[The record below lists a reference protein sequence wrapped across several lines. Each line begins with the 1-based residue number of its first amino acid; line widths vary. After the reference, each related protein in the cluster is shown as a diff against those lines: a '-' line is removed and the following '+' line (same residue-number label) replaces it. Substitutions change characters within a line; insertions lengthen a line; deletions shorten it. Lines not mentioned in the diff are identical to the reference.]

1 MKLKVIAIISLF
13 LIALVACQS
22 DAEIEF
28 ARYYSAGSV
37 VYQKR
42 CQNCHGSDGKG
53 LAALIPA
60 LTNTKRLK
68 AAKNTL
74 ACLVRYGSKSAMN
87 ALGKSAYG
95 EMPANNIPPMEVA
108 QVLTYVTNSFGNKL
122 GTITGEQAEQ
132 NLKACP

>member
-1 MKLKVIAIISLF
+1 MKLKVIAVISLF

-22 DAEIEF
+22 DTEIEF

-68 AAKNTL
+68 AEKNTL
-74 ACLVRYGSKSAMN
+74 ACLVRFGSKSAMN

-108 QVLTYVTNSFGNKL
+108 QVLTYVTNS
-122 GTITGEQAEQ
+122 
-132 NLKACP
+132 